1 MLLSSPVIAAIVGL
15 ISMGSIIMSLAVVKT
30 RQITALLKRDLVA
43 AGASDPHTQSWQYLS
58 TLMMLFLLGYCLAIH
73 LIASQKFQWLP
84 LLTGTVF
91 FFGALFVLF
100 SVDIYS
106 KTLRH
111 LISTQ
116 NNYCAERDR
125 AAAALKNLERVRRTQ
140 MTLIHNEKM
149 LSLGQLSAGIAHEIN
164 NPVGFIYSNLGH
176 VKQYILDLFSVIET
190 YSKTEART
198 HPEVVSVLEEIDLD
212 FLKLDFFKIL
222 ASMET
227 GTQRIF
233 KIVKSVRSFSQLDE
247 SQYKQANLLENL
259 ESTLAMLSSRLTDE
273 SGLEKIQ
280 IAKHYEKLPLL
291 NCDHAAINQ
300 VLLQILNNAID
311 ACRSSDESF
320 PQAQPKIWIDAQQ
333 LDDDWVQLKIS
344 DNGKGM
350 SDEVRHH
357 IFDPFFTTK
366 PVGQGTGLG
375 LSISHQI
382 VVEQHLGDICCHSQE
397 GKGSSFTIRLPIRR
411 PVTSRDRTV
420 PRAKAL

>member
-15 ISMGSIIMSLAVVKT
+15 IGMGSIIMSLAMVKT
-30 RQITALLKRDLVA
+30 RQVTVLLKRNLANDDVF
-43 AGASDPHTQSWQYLS
+43 SRHTRSWQYLS
-58 TLMMLFLLGYCLAIH
+58 TLKMLFLLGYCLAVH
-73 LIASQKFQWLP
+73 LITFQKFQWLP

-100 SVDIYS
+100 SVNIYS

-111 LISTQ
+111 LIFTQ

-125 AAAALKNLERVRRTQ
+125 ATAALENLEQVRRTQ

-164 NPVGFIYSNLGH
+164 NPVSFIYSNLDP
-176 VKQYILDLFSVIET
+176 VKQYILDLFSIIEA
-190 YSKTEART
+190 YGKTEA
-198 HPEVVSVLEEIDLD
+198 HPSPEVVSLIEEVDLD

-227 GTQRIF
+227 GTQRIL
-233 KIVKSVRSFSQLDE
+233 KVVKSVRNFSQLDE
-247 SQYKQANLLENL
+247 SQYKQADLLEDL

-291 NCDHAAINQ
+291 NCDHAAVNQ

-311 ACRSSDESF
+311 AFLSSDESF
-320 PQAQPKIWIDAQQ
+320 NQVQPKIWIDAQI

-350 SDEVRHH
+350 SDKTQHH

-382 VVEQHLGDICCHSQE
+382 IVEQHLGKIYCHSQE
-397 GKGSSFTIRLPIRR
+397 GKGASFTIELPIRR
-411 PVTSRDRTV
+411 PLKSGDGRV
-420 PRAKAL
+420 PRTKAR